1 MHVQLRRSTEIGT
14 INHKKDILKPIACN
28 WLHLYNQEHKKKI
41 THNTKPFY
49 IPVQH
54 LMSHFACILLEYTQ
68 HIYTIYIYTKSNKL
82 CVSVYALLTPPIP
95 TPNLPCLAY
104 LLRAR
109 AYAQPFIPS
118 TYAPIPTFFSG
129 HKL

>member
-1 MHVQLRRSTEIGT
+1 MRIHVQLRRSTEIGT

-54 LMSHFACILLEYTQ
+54 LMSNFACILLEYTQ
-68 HIYTIYIYTKSNKL
+68 HIYTYTYIKSPISCVYPYTRIYLLQIYRVLRTFSARARVCTTIYIL
-82 CVSVYALLTPPIP
+82 HP
-95 TPNLPCLAY
+95 
-104 LLRAR
+104 RAHSH
-109 AYAQPFIPS
+109 I
-118 TYAPIPTFFSG
+118 FFGS
-129 HKL
+129 